1 MKVEDAPN
9 EISNVANITVALPLP
24 RIRPKSPLDIE
35 KVAHSARHLLK
46 LQQFS
51 VFDRSYTRV
60 TVVVSVAALL
70 AGTIWPSGALR

>member
-24 RIRPKSPLDIE
+24 RTRPKSPLDIE
-35 KVAHSARHLLK
+35 KVAHSAGHLLK

-51 VFDRSYTRV
+51 VFDRSLFFAV
-60 TVVVSVAALL
+60 D
-70 AGTIWPSGALR
+70 